1 MNPLNKKTILMK
13 KDNIHKI
20 FSLKSVFAI
29 VTLSMVAVLFA
40 CELREVEPNKTQEEL
55 ELMEAIDNTTAQ
67 MPVVGDVFFVVEEMP
82 EFPKGEFEKGEE
94 ALRHYIATE
103 VKYPKLAQ
111 EAGASGRVYVSFV
124 VADDGTVRGTKI
136 ARSSGFSS
144 LDEEAIRVV
153 SAMPKWRPGKQQGKC
168 VNVSY
173 TVPINFLLNGES
185 KSTTSKVY
193 NAGFDDGITKEG
205 KAQLIKDFRE
215 KGWTIT
221 QNDDFSVDMTKIAT
235 SVGAGNSSKSQKEI
249 YNKDGWL
256 VKVDANASLTIKA
269 TGKNMK
275 YEELPQDLKDIVIE
289 YYRQQGW
296 VASFNANGSLDMKKV
311 STAN

>member
-1 MNPLNKKTILMK
+1 
-13 KDNIHKI
+13 
-20 FSLKSVFAI
+20 
-29 VTLSMVAVLFA
+29 
-40 CELREVEPNKTQEEL
+40 
-55 ELMEAIDNTTAQ
+55 
-67 MPVVGDVFFVVEEMP
+67 
-82 EFPKGEFEKGEE
+82 
-94 ALRHYIATE
+94 
-103 VKYPKLAQ
+103 
-111 EAGASGRVYVSFV
+111 
-124 VADDGTVRGTKI
+124 
-136 ARSSGFSS
+136 
-144 LDEEAIRVV
+144 
-153 SAMPKWRPGKQQGKC
+153 MPKWRPGKQQGKC